1 MCIIVILILILLILI
16 VCYFNLKLL
25 RPSGE
30 NPSEKEPLKKE
41 YFRIIER
48 KTYTDEQG
56 RIYMDERLREGGREH
71 FNKY

>member
-1 MCIIVILILILLILI
+1 MWIILILILILLILI
-16 VCYFNLKLL
+16 VCLCILKLL
-25 RPSGE
+25 IPSGE

-41 YFRIIER
+41 YCRIIER
-48 KTYTDEQG
+48 NTYSDEQG